1 MTLSLSVCQC
11 QLALNCFRTRL
22 FRFSSI
28 FKLSYYN
35 PNFPS
40 RKYSVLI
47 RRHCSLLK
55 SYQKFEFLVTK
66 PHFRMVES
74 VDKSLY
80 TLPADQPIVRLEV
93 ESAFNGLSEKE
104 KLYAHYLSKASWVGG
119 LVTLLQTSVESGPI
133 FVLLHKLFSKQNCK
147 DFKDSCLK
155 NGLTEADI
163 NAFFIYTCGVFANAG
178 NYKGF
183 GDTKIIP
190 NMEAATFEKILQ
202 CSSIWSDLQPIW
214 NQVKDSIFDLGK
226 GKTCLGLSPEG
237 CTTYLSKNCTTEDN
251 EKVTN
256 WLKSHNL
263 ELWNT
268 RLFKTMAE
276 DGKVEYEI
284 RLAGKMIKDLKKETI
299 GNVTFRLTSGDYS
312 PLMSKIALLL
322 LKAVPHAA
330 NEMQEKMLE
339 SYVNHFS
346 TGAMDEHKKGS
357 RFWIKDKSP
366 SVESYI
372 GFIETYRDPTGIRG
386 EFEGFVAVVNR
397 EMSAKFNTLVSEAE
411 KFLPLLPWN
420 KNFEKD
426 KFLKP
431 DFTSLDVLTFA
442 GSGIPAGINIPNY
455 DDIRQKEGFKNVS
468 LGNVIP
474 ASYQAT
480 VSPFLSAAD
489 GELLQKYRI
498 PAFELQ
504 VGLHELLGHGSGK
517 LLKKE
522 LDGTCN
528 FPIDLIDP
536 LTGSTVT
543 SYYDAGDTYD
553 SKFGPLSS
561 AYEECRAEAVGLY
574 LSLEP
579 AVLKIFGHSG
589 SEADDIVYVNWLSL
603 VWTGAGRGL
612 EMWAPGRGWLQAHSQ
627 ARFAIAQVLIQAGVA
642 RVTQPTKDDLLVTL
656 DRSQIRGA
664 GRNAIGHFLLQLQTY
679 KATGNLKAAEDLF
692 NQYSKVT
699 EPWLSWRSIV
709 LAKKQPRKIF
719 VQSNTFEEKEK
730 VNIKTYESTPEGLI
744 NSWIDRFDDSDSLH
758 KAILDLTEKDSK
770 HF

>member
-1 MTLSLSVCQC
+1 MSP
-11 QLALNCFRTRL
+11 QLFVVRQWTRL
-22 FRFSSI
+22 TYSSFLLRSNYSQSSLQLLSKSFSSFI
-28 FKLSYYN
+28 CKTCFVANLFKTHQILHASN
-35 PNFPS
+35 
-40 RKYSVLI
+40 
-47 RRHCSLLK
+47 C
-55 SYQKFEFLVTK
+55 
-66 PHFRMVES
+66 RMSEG
-74 VDKSLY
+74 VDRSLY
-80 TLPADQPIVRLEV
+80 TLPADQPIVGLEV
-93 ESAFNGLSEKE
+93 KSAFNGLSDKE
-104 KLYAHYLSKASWVGG
+104 KQYAHFLSKASWVGG
-119 LVTLLQTSVESGPI
+119 LVTLIQTSVESGPI
-133 FVLLHKLFSKQNCK
+133 FVLLHKLFSNQSCS
-147 DFKDSCLK
+147 DFKAACLQ
-155 NGLTEADI
+155 NGLSEDDVHALYVY
-163 NAFFIYTCGVFANAG
+163 ASGVFANAG

-190 NMEAATFEKILQ
+190 NIESETFEKLLQ
-202 CSSIWSDLQPIW
+202 ASKVWSELQPIW
-214 NQVKDSIFDLGK
+214 QVIKNIIYDLEK
-226 GKTCLGLSPEG
+226 SKTCLGINPEG
-237 CTTYLSKNCTTEDN
+237 CTTYLSKNCTSADN
-251 EKVTN
+251 EAVLK
-256 WLKSHNL
+256 WLKSNHL

-268 RLFKTMAE
+268 RLFKTTSE

-284 RLAGKMIKDLKKETI
+284 RLAAKETKELKRETKE
-299 GNVTFRLTSGDYS
+299 NVTYRLTAGDYS
-312 PLMSKIALLL
+312 PLMSKIAEYLE
-322 LKAVPHAA
+322 KAVPYAA
-330 NEMQEKMLE
+330 NEVQQNMLK
-339 SYVNHFS
+339 SYVSSFS
-346 TGAMDEHKKGS
+346 TGSLDEHKNGS

-366 SVESYI
+366 AVENYI
-372 GFIETYRDPTGIRG
+372 GFIETYRDPTGVRG

-455 DDIRQKEGFKNVS
+455 DDIRQSEGFKNVS

-480 VSPFLSAAD
+480 VNPFLSEAD

-522 LDGTCN
+522 HDGTLN
-528 FPIDLIDP
+528 FPSDLIDP
-536 LTGSTVT
+536 LTGATVQT
-543 SYYDAGDTYD
+543 FYEPSDTYD
-553 SKFGPLSS
+553 SKFGSLSS

-579 AVLKIFGHSG
+579 SVLNIFGHSG
-589 SEADDIVYVNWLSL
+589 PEADDIVYVNWLSL
-603 VWTGAGRGL
+603 VWAGAGRGL

-627 ARFAIAQVLIQAGVA
+627 ARFVLAQVLIQAGVV
-642 RVTQPTKDDLLVTL
+642 RVTQTAKDDLLVTL
-656 DRSQIRGA
+656 DKTQIKGA

-679 KATGNLKAAEDLF
+679 KATGDFKAAEALF
-692 NQYSKVT
+692 NHYSQVN

-719 VQSNTFEEKEK
+719 VQSNTFNENGK
-730 VNIKTYESTPEGLI
+730 ITLKTYESTPEGLI
-744 NSWIDRFDDSDSLH
+744 ASWVDRFDDSDNLH
-758 KAILDLTEKDSK
+758 KALLDLSKKDAH
-770 HF
+770 HFQ